1 MVMLK
6 CSKEAFAAC
15 PDRKGC
21 GCPEEAVF
29 TEGSECD
36 MFNRHIAQDTNVLTN
51 ADRIRAM
58 SDEELA
64 DWISRTQVSNVAEAF
79 EVIGYVWKQP
89 DNLKDGVKKEC
100 LEWLRESAEVSGDA

>member
-1 MVMLK
+1 MLK

-21 GCPEEAVF
+21 GCPEAAVF

-36 MFNRHIAQDTNVLTN
+36 MFNRQIGSHVMTHGDQ
-51 ADRIRAM
+51 IRAM

-64 DWISRTQVSNVAEAF
+64 DFITDKEKGWCTD
-79 EVIGYVWKQP
+79 IGREMYYQY
-89 DNLKDGVKKEC
+89 N
-100 LEWLRESAEVSGDA
+100 LEWLKQPVEVSGDGV